1 MQEDRM
7 PRLQLTPR
15 HAYPFSTGL
24 AVRVTDLNYGG
35 HLGNDR
41 ILALLQEARVA
52 FLAVHGWSEI
62 DCAGSA
68 LIMTDAAVQYRGEAF
83 AGDQLDIEVA
93 MGEAART
100 GFRFFYRITRH
111 GDDALI
117 AVAETGMASFDYE
130 RRRVVALPEPLRRLC
145 EEN

>member
-1 MQEDRM
+1 M

-15 HAYPFSTGL
+15 SAYPFSTGL

-41 ILALLQEARVA
+41 VLALLQEARVA
-52 FLAVHGWSEI
+52 FLAAHGWSEV
-62 DCAGSA
+62 DCAGKG
-68 LIMTDAAVQYRGEAF
+68 LIMTDAAIQYRGEAF
-83 AGDQLDIEVA
+83 AGDRLQIEVA
-93 MGEAART
+93 VSEAART

-111 GDDALI
+111 GDEALI
-117 AVAETGMASFDYE
+117 AVAETGMACFDYQ
-130 RRRVVALPEPLRRLC
+130 RRRVAALPDAVRRIC

>member
-1 MQEDRM
+1 M

-15 HAYPFSTGL
+15 LAYPFSTRL
-24 AVRVTDLNYGG
+24 SVRITDLNYGG

-41 ILALLQEARVA
+41 VLALLHEARVA
-52 FLAVHGWSEI
+52 CLASHGWSEM
-62 DCAGSA
+62 DCAGRS
-68 LIMTDAAVQYRGEAF
+68 LIMTDAAIRFRGEAF
-83 AGDQLDIEVA
+83 AGDRLDIEVA

-100 GFRFFYRITRH
+100 GFRFFYRITRC

-117 AVAETGMASFDYE
+117 AVAETGMAVFDYAS
-130 RRRVVALPEPLRRLC
+130 RRVCALPDAVRTLC

>member
-1 MQEDRM
+1 M

-15 HAYPFSTGL
+15 SAYPFCTGL
-24 AVRVTDLNYGG
+24 VVRVTDLNYGG

-52 FLAVHGWSEI
+52 FLAEHGWSEI
-62 DCAGSA
+62 DCAGKG
-68 LIMTDAAVQYRGEAF
+68 LIMTDAAIQYRGEAF
-83 AGDQLDIEVA
+83 AGDRLQIEVA
-93 MGEAART
+93 VAEAART

-111 GDDALI
+111 GDQALI
-117 AVAETGMASFDYE
+117 AVAETGMACFDYR
-130 RRRVVALPEPLRRLC
+130 RRRVAALPDEVRRLC

>member
-1 MQEDRM
+1 M

-15 HAYPFSTGL
+15 SGYPFSTGL
-24 AVRVTDLNYGG
+24 SVRVTDLNYGG

-52 FLAVHGWSEI
+52 FLAEHGWSEI
-62 DCAGSA
+62 DCAGTG

-83 AGDQLDIEVA
+83 AGDHLLIEVA
-93 MGEAART
+93 MAEAART
-100 GFRFFYRITRH
+100 GFRFFYRITRC
-111 GDDALI
+111 GDEALI
-117 AVAETGMASFDYE
+117 AVAETGMACFDYQ
-130 RRRVVALPEPLRRLC
+130 RRRVAALPDAVRRLC

>member
-1 MQEDRM
+1 M

-15 HAYPFSTGL
+15 SSYPFSTGL

-52 FLAVHGWSEI
+52 FLAEHGWSEI
-62 DCAGSA
+62 DCAGTG

-93 MGEAART
+93 MAEAART
-100 GFRFFYRITRH
+100 GFRFFYRITRRS
-111 GDDALI
+111 DQALI
-117 AVAETGMASFDYE
+117 ALAETGMACFDYAS
-130 RRRVVALPEPLRRLC
+130 RRVAALPEAVREIC

>member
-1 MQEDRM
+1 M

-15 HAYPFSTGL
+15 SAYPFCTGL

-52 FLAVHGWSEI
+52 FLAGHGWSEI
-62 DCAGSA
+62 DCAGTG
-68 LIMTDAAVQYRGEAF
+68 LIMTDAAIQYRGEAF
-83 AGDQLDIEVA
+83 AGDELAIEVA
-93 MGEAART
+93 MAEAART
-100 GFRFFYRITRH
+100 GFRFFYRITRR
-111 GDDALI
+111 GDEALI
-117 AVAETGMASFDYE
+117 AVAETGMACFDYE
-130 RRRVVALPEPLRRLC
+130 RRRVTALPDEVRRLC